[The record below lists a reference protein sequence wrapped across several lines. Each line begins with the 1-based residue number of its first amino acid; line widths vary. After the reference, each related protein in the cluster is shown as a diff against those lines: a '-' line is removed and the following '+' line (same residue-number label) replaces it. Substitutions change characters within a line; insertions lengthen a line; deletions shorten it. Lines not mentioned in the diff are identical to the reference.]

1 MKTKFLL
8 PIIALGLFAA
18 CDDSSSPSAP
28 KVETPAPTDT
38 TTTPV
43 AVDPTT
49 DPTVTPVVDPTT
61 DPATNPVVDP
71 TTDPATDPVVDPT
84 VNPGTDPAVT
94 PGTDPVPGAD
104 VVETPV
110 DPTASVNACRSADR
124 APVLEPTYTAVP
136 SSGSYKYY
144 GAELSGVEQFNV
156 ATHLIASTVQKLR
169 KDSEYLKT
177 LNNFEMED
185 NR

>member
-61 DPATNPVVDP
+61 DPATNPVVGRP
-71 TTDPATDPVVDPT
+71 
-84 VNPGTDPAVT
+84 
-94 PGTDPVPGAD
+94 
-104 VVETPV
+104 
-110 DPTASVNACRSADR
+110 DR
-124 APVLEPTYTAVP
+124 
-136 SSGSYKYY
+136 
-144 GAELSGVEQFNV
+144 
-156 ATHLIASTVQKLR
+156 
-169 KDSEYLKT
+169 
-177 LNNFEMED
+177 
-185 NR
+185 